1 MKKIVFLFSIL
12 LLTGMD
18 LSAQSEYRF
27 GFQLS
32 PNFTWIGNN
41 ERNINGNGSNL
52 GLKVGVIGEKF
63 LSAQDNYLLT
73 FGIGFAFN
81 QGGTLKHDIGG
92 DFWVNSLDETD
103 PLRIGGFPDGV
114 NLKYGIQYIEIPIG
128 LKMRTQEFGYLRYYV
143 EPAFTLGIKSQ
154 ARGSVD
160 GVNNFSAEDIDIK
173 EDVAFLNLSLGI
185 GAGVEYSI
193 GENLSLIGGL
203 AFQSGFTDISSN
215 DGSQKEAGQ
224 EPTAEDSKAKI
235 NSLTIRIGVMF

>member
-12 LLTGMD
+12 ILAGVE
-18 LSAQSEYRF
+18 LSAQSAFRF

-41 ERNINGNGSNL
+41 ERTINGNGSNL

-92 DFWVNSLDETD
+92 DFWTNSLDEGD
-103 PLRIGGFPDGV
+103 PLRTLPDGV
-114 NLKYGIQYIEIPIG
+114 NLKYGIQYIELPLG
-128 LKMRTQEFGYLRYYV
+128 LKMRTQEFGYLRYFV
-143 EPAFTLGIKSQ
+143 EPAFTLGIRTQ
-154 ARGSVD
+154 ARGSID
-160 GVNNFSAEDIDIK
+160 GASGLSAEDIDIK
-173 EDVAFLNLSLGI
+173 KDVSFLNLSLGI

-203 AFQSGFTDISSN
+203 AFQSGFTDISNN
-215 DGSQKEAGQ
+215 DGQQKAAGQ
-224 EPTAEDSKAKI
+224 EPVSEDSKAKI